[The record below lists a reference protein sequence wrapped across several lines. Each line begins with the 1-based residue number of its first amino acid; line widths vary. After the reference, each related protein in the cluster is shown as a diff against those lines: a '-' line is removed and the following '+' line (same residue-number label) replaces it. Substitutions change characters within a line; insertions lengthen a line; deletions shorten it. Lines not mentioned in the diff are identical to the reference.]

1 MEKIN
6 WGIIGLGNIAHRFSE
21 AFRYIENSKLL
32 AAASNDKKKLN
43 IFKEKYDF
51 EDKFLFNNYE
61 ELINCKDI
69 DIIYIALPNFLHHK
83 WVIKCIQNNKNVLVE
98 KPATINLLEAND
110 IKKNLQSKNLFFG
123 EAFMYRYNPQI
134 NSIIN
139 LIKDNKIGKPLSM
152 RSYFANNV
160 WFKRKLFFFKKKKKI
175 DKNSRLF
182 NKDFGGGCILD
193 LGCYPSSFSLL
204 INSLIGNSNFKLK
217 NVSKELCE
225 TGVDIDSYAELVFE
239 SGFKSSLYSS
249 FKKNLRSS
257 IIEGEKGNIIINDTW
272 SSKDSIEIKSDKNYS
287 MKFDKVKNIY
297 SYQIECISKN
307 LLDKNYKPTFP
318 VMSLNETVQNMEIID
333 MWLNS

>member
-6 WGIIGLGNIAHRFSE
+6 WGIIGLGNVAHKFSE
-21 AFRYIENSKLL
+21 AFKDIKNSKLL
-32 AAASNDKKKLN
+32 AAASKDKDKLN
-43 IFKEKYDF
+43 IFKEKYNF
-51 EDKFLFNNYE
+51 EDKFLFNTYE
-61 ELINCKDI
+61 ELIDCKDV

-83 WVIKCIQNNKNVLVE
+83 WAVKCIQNNKNILVE
-98 KPATINLLEAND
+98 KPATLNLSETND
-110 IKKNLQSKNLFFG
+110 IKEKLQSKNLFFG

-134 NSIIN
+134 KSVIN
-139 LIKDNKIGKPLSM
+139 LIKNNKIGKPLSM
-152 RSYFANNV
+152 KSNFGNNV

-175 DKNSRLF
+175 DKNNRLF

-217 NVSKELCE
+217 NVTKELCE
-225 TGVDIDSYAELVFE
+225 TGVDIDSYADIVFE

-257 IIEGEKGNIIINDTW
+257 IIEGEKGSITINDTW

-287 MKFDKVKNIY
+287 IKSDDDKNIY
-297 SYQIECISKN
+297 SHQIECISEN
-307 LLDKNYKPTFP
+307 LLKKDYKPAFP
-318 VMSLNETVQNMEIID
+318 VMTLSETIQNMEIMD
-333 MWLNS
+333 MWLNT

>member
-51 EDKFLFNNYE
+51 EEKFLFNNYE